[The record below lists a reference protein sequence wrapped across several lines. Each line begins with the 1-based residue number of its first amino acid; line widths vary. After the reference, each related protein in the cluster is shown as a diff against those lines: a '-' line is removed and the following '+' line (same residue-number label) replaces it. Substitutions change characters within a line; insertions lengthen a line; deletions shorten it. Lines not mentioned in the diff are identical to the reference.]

1 VGLQFNHYST
11 GNIMTLY
18 QMKSAMTGDFL
29 LGNANN
35 GGTGTLLGN
44 FINFNVNWVPKF
56 RVDAGGNV
64 YSAGSVWSQNGSYYG
79 SNQNASIFYDG
90 TNLNLQPR
98 LAGAG
103 QVVVTAG
110 SVVIPEIK
118 ANSGTRFV
126 CVDTPG
132 KIISQTTPC
141 SGT

>member
-1 VGLQFNHYST
+1 
-11 GNIMTLY
+11 MTLY
-18 QMKSAMTGDFL
+18 QMNNQMTGDFL
-29 LGNANN
+29 FGNASN
-35 GGTGTLLGN
+35 GGTGTLQGN

-56 RVDAGGNV
+56 LVDSGGNV
-64 YSAGSVWSQNGSYYG
+64 YSAGSLWSQNGSYYG
-79 SNQNASIFYDG
+79 PYRNAAVFYDG
-90 TNLNLQPR
+90 TNLNLQPQ
-98 LAGAG
+98 LVGAG

-126 CVDTPG
+126 CVDTTG